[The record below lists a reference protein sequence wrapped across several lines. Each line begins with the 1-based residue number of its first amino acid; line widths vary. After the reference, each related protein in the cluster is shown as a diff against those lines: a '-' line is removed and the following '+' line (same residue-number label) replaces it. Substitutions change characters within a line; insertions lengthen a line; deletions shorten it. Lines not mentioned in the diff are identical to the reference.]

1 MIKES
6 KTRWYIAVVLAVPLA
21 LSGVIASCQT
31 VSVSLPHLPIQKN
44 ERVVG
49 FKVEIQSGSI
59 AKLPIVPYGW
69 GITIDN
75 DPSWNTTINGEVAVG
90 AAALNQDFF
99 HHFLVVEREKDAPQ
113 NAPFSLSGE
122 IAVTSDFATER
133 RIKVT
138 MKDFAYKAER
148 VSGSNH

>member
-69 GITIDN
+69 GITIDHCC
-75 DPSWNTTINGEVAVG
+75 PG
-90 AAALNQDFF
+90 
-99 HHFLVVEREKDAPQ
+99 K
-113 NAPFSLSGE
+113 LS
-122 IAVTSDFATER
+122 R
-133 RIKVT
+133 
-138 MKDFAYKAER
+138 
-148 VSGSNH
+148 